1 MATETKEYKY
11 KYPNESFSGCDM
23 VASIVYGWE
32 RNTDTESEEYVGKGA
47 KTISMD
53 ATQLSKS
60 WNIKV
65 LGELQTI
72 SYSIH
77 MEKRPVRSIGNV
89 NAKDY
94 VMGPRTIAGS
104 LVFAVFNKHFAEDII
119 RDHNDF
125 FTEGTAYLVDELPPF
140 NIVISMAN
148 EYGIR
153 SKMVIY
159 GVRLLNE
166 GQVMSVNDVYT
177 ENTYQFVATDIEYL
191 NDEVT
196 YASRSKYS
204 GLIKIRDVL
213 SARDPDFFEPLN
225 TKVIVKYHDPEN
237 EDIEQIIMN
246 VSTVDATKTNPYGKA
261 TISLHPTQTEGEITI
276 YDSENKK
283 NVIAIDGRTSY
294 SIDLFPD
301 IYNASFNKPNAGHW
315 ICNGKSFII
324 KSVNDKYDK
333 TKYAP
338 IIEVITDTSLT
349 IYSNESTHT
358 HVAIIQE
365 GSNDIK
371 YYELKSRRA
380 KLTDLQRNTYY
391 TIFTCNGPDTS
402 ASPSI
407 KVKTFDSFEKPFND
421 FIKMV
426 ETNSHLLKY
435 SVLNRYF
442 NIIELAKNKAIKN
455 NKFESPTNSIIDL
468 KKQFEN
474 ELLELTQEDDDY
486 NEKYNELTYNIHVC
500 NELIYLSNKI
510 QNNIIAIVNKDT
522 EVPAPTLVY
531 DKSYDTIFLY
541 DSKITKSEFYRVF
554 KNMSQSAAT
563 VYSTNFTTIDGNEN
577 SFRYRGKS
585 GTNHYVQALID
596 TARSPKLEF
605 YEMTVKEKQDR
616 IDKDNNA
623 MSESDVNKIQSIILD
638 EVTSITNQSMLDRL
652 FMAKSKNIDDAKV
665 LDPHIVEIADNYIDV
680 ETKISKIIKD
690 SNQDYYLAVARKED
704 IVNNDFIY
712 KCKFTSEDDVIRLED
727 VDYALYKDNDYCLWI
742 EDNKFN
748 QISNV
753 TTFTMNAE
761 NNLDDRAIF
770 EYETE
775 SLITRLKEELEP
787 CLPATIYETLCSY
800 IEYNDEATKI
810 NIVDIAVEYIL
821 YSGLGQSVI
830 INCLKAIKNLIGTT
844 SECDDILTHIDYS
857 NRAVSYEASKDVKS
871 LIISFY
877 KDDINYKVDNM
888 HVIDTDA
895 IDADYILIIGISSDL
910 LYKTN
915 VIFVDKNSNKMEV
928 L

>member
-32 RNTDTESEEYVGKGA
+32 RNVDAEEYTGKTG
-47 KTISMD
+47 KSISMD
-53 ATQLSKS
+53 ATQLTKS

-65 LGELQTI
+65 LGEIQTI

-119 RDHNDF
+119 KDHNDF

-196 YASRSKYS
+196 YASRSKYN
-204 GLIKIRDVL
+204 GLIKIKDIL
-213 SARDPDFFEPLN
+213 SARDPEFFEPLS
-225 TKVIVKYHDPEN
+225 TRAIVKYHDPEN

-246 VSTVDATKTNPYGKA
+246 VSTVDATTTNPYGKA
-261 TISLHPTQTEGEITI
+261 TISLHPTQSEGEITI
-276 YDSENKK
+276 YDSENKM
-283 NVIAIDGRTSY
+283 NIITIDGRSSY
-294 SIDLFPD
+294 SIELLPD

-315 ICNGKSFII
+315 TCNGKSFII
-324 KSVNDKYDK
+324 KSVQDKYDK
-333 TKYAP
+333 RKYAP
-338 IIEVITDTSLT
+338 IIESITDTSLT
-349 IYSNESTHT
+349 VYSNETTHT
-358 HVAIIQE
+358 HVAINQIGYDE
-365 GSNDIK
+365 IK
-371 YYELKSRRA
+371 YYELKSRRV
-380 KLTDLQRNTYY
+380 KITDLQRNTSYK
-391 TIFTCNGPDTS
+391 IATCNGPDTS
-402 ASPSI
+402 TSPSI
-407 KVKTFDSFEKPFND
+407 TVKTFTVFEKPFND
-421 FIKMV
+421 FIRMV
-426 ETNSHLLKY
+426 ETNAHLLRY
-435 SVLNRYF
+435 STLNRYF
-442 NIIELAKNKAIKN
+442 NIIELARDKAVN
-455 NKFESPTNSIIDL
+455 NSKFESPTDSIVEL
-468 KKQFEN
+468 KKNLEN
-474 ELLELTQEDDDY
+474 ELSKLDKEDINYTDR
-486 NEKYNELTYNIHVC
+486 YNELTYNIYAC
-500 NELIYLSNKI
+500 NELIYLSNKV
-510 QNNIIAIVNKDT
+510 QNNIISIINKDT

-531 DKSYDTIFLY
+531 DKSYDTIFVY
-541 DSKITKSEFYRVF
+541 DSKITKTEFYKIF

-563 VYSTNFTTIDGNEN
+563 VYSTSFSNIDGNEN
-577 SFRYRGKS
+577 SYRYRGKS

-596 TARSPKLEF
+596 NARSPKLEF
-605 YEMTVKEKQDR
+605 YEMTIKEKQDK
-616 IDKDNNA
+616 IDKDTNS
-623 MSESDVNKIQSIILD
+623 MSESDVSKIESVILD
-638 EVTSITNQSMLDRL
+638 EVTTITDQSMLDRL
-652 FMAKSKNIDDAKV
+652 FMSKTKSIKESKV
-665 LDPHIVEIADNYIDV
+665 LDPNVVKITDSYIDV
-680 ETKISKIIKD
+680 QTKISQIVNN
-690 SNQDYYLAVARKED
+690 SNQNYYLAVANKND
-704 IVNNDFIY
+704 IVNDDFIY

-727 VDYALYKDNDYCLWI
+727 VDYALYKNEDYCLWI
-742 EDNKFN
+742 EDDKFN

-753 TTFTMNAE
+753 TTFTMNTE
-761 NNLDDRAIF
+761 NNLDDRSIF
-770 EYETE
+770 EYEIE
-775 SLITRLKEELEP
+775 SLVNKIKDALSP
-787 CLPATIYETLCSY
+787 YLPTTIYETLCSY
-800 IEYNDEATKI
+800 IEYNDEATKT

-844 SECDDILTHIDYS
+844 TECDDILLGVDYS
-857 NRAVSYEASKDVKS
+857 NKAVSYDATKNVDT

-877 KDDINYKVDNM
+877 KDEINYQVQSI

-895 IDADYILIIGISSDL
+895 IEADYILMMGISSDL

-915 VIFVDKNSNKMEV
+915 IIFVDKNANKMEV